1 MTDRETMRKEV
12 ERQGLKIAHDPDA
25 LEIVSGAFAQVKQVF
40 PDELKRTP
48 ITSLMVYD
56 MAQQTEG
63 PGVRADGI
71 VFYKKIGD
79 GRYLY
84 AVAIST
90 QAIYRGIDYVY
101 FLFLHEL
108 AHVFVHETQ
117 ERDGEQQ
124 SHSTLYE
131 AMLNELINLFNRQTG
146 ANLSNDYALYG
157 KD

>member
-1 MTDRETMRKEV
+1 MNDKKIIEAEARK
-12 ERQGLKIAHDPDA
+12 QGLKTCDDPDA
-25 LEIVSGAFAQVKQVF
+25 LRIVKSAFAQVKLVF

-71 VFYKKIGD
+71 VFYKKMDD

-117 ERDGEQQ
+117 ERDGEKQ

-131 AMLNELINLFNRQTG
+131 AMLNELLYEFNRQTG
-146 ANLSNDYALYG
+146 ADLSNDYALYG